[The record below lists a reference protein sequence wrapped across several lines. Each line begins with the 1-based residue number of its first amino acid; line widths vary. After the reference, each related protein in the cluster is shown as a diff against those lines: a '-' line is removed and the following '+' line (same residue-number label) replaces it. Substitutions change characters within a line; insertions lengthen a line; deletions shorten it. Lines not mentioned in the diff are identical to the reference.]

1 MAIIIDGRAIAVKLR
16 EEVRL
21 RAEEVKR
28 RGVVPCLAV
37 VLAGDDP
44 ASVSYVRGK
53 RKALAEASME
63 GRDIRLPAEVS
74 EGELLALVASL
85 NADEKVHGILVQL
98 PLPPHICG
106 EAVIEAIAPAKDVD
120 CFHPVSLGRLL
131 RGQGG
136 FVPCTPGGIVVL
148 LETLKIPIA
157 GSHAVVVGRSNI
169 VGKPL
174 AMLLAG
180 RSLNATVT
188 ICHTGTKDLAS
199 YTRQADI
206 LIAAAGKPGL
216 ITGEMI
222 KEGAAVID
230 VGVNPAPEEHRTGA
244 QGHGEEFYHEP
255 HEQEQRKKNTGLHG
269 EKNTEL
275 HGEENTSNLRFAGRG
290 GKTEEGHRKRRL
302 VGDVVFDEASAK
314 AGWITPV
321 PGGVGPMTI
330 AMLMRNVVL
339 AAEGRL

>member
-1 MAIIIDGRAIAVKLR
+1 MSDKAVIIDGKAIAAKIR
-16 EEVRL
+16 EEARL
-21 RAEEVKR
+21 RAEEVKK
-28 RGVVPCLAV
+28 RGIVPCLAV
-37 VLAGDDP
+37 VLVGEDP

-53 RKALAEASME
+53 RKALAEAGME

-85 NADEKVHGILVQL
+85 NADAKVHGILVQL
-98 PLPPHICG
+98 PLPAHIR
-106 EAVIEAIAPAKDVD
+106 EERVIEAIDPQKDVD

-136 FVPCTPGGIVVL
+136 FAPCTPQGIVVL

-157 GSHAVVVGRSNI
+157 GRHAVVVGRSNI

-180 RSLNATVT
+180 RELNATVT
-188 ICHTGTKDLAS
+188 ICHTGTKDLAT

-216 ITGEMI
+216 ITAGMI

-230 VGVNPAPEEHRTGA
+230 VGVNEV
-244 QGHGEEFYHEP
+244 
-255 HEQEQRKKNTGLHG
+255 KKVSDTF
-269 EKNTEL
+269 
-275 HGEENTSNLRFAGRG
+275 S
-290 GKTEEGHRKRRL
+290 RRL
-302 VGDVVFDEASAK
+302 VGDVVFEEALEK

-330 AMLMRNVVL
+330 AILMRNVVL
-339 AAEGRL
+339 AVESRISMTYSTINRPSGF